1 MHTTHSDAITEE
13 RFEVKD
19 LKEVSMQMKS
29 VSRISMVPARI
40 MIVCG
45 LLVAGL
51 IAVEPGY
58 AEEKEHGPACT
69 LKTLKGR
76 YLFADK
82 GTILPPAFGVTG
94 PTPGAD
100 AGFHLFNGDGTG
112 TDTVTLRVNNVTVLK
127 NVVVPISYTVNADCT
142 GTITVLIPGGPS
154 FAIFIAPDGVSIAT
168 IATDPGN
175 YVSSI
180 DRRVSPN

>member
-1 MHTTHSDAITEE
+1 MRIIMKNSMYLPMAAVLLTAALAGSAVADDGVEGEE
-13 RFEVKD
+13 N
-19 LKEVSMQMKS
+19 
-29 VSRISMVPARI
+29 VP
-40 MIVCG
+40 
-45 LLVAGL
+45 
-51 IAVEPGY
+51 P
-58 AEEKEHGPACT
+58 CT

-76 YLFADK
+76 YLVADK

-94 PTPGAD
+94 PTPGAN

-112 TDTVTLRVNNVTVLK
+112 TDIVTLRVNGVTVLK
-127 NVVVPISYTVNADCT
+127 NAVVPISYTVNADCT
-142 GTITVLIPGGPS
+142 GTITVLVPGGPS
-154 FAIFIAPDGVSIAT
+154 FAIFIAPDGESIAT

>member
-1 MHTTHSDAITEE
+1 
-13 RFEVKD
+13 
-19 LKEVSMQMKS
+19 MQMKS
-29 VSRISMVPARI
+29 VSRVSMVPTRI
-40 MIVCG
+40 MIVYG

-58 AEEKEHGPACT
+58 AEEKEHGPTCT

-112 TDTVTLRVNNVTVLK
+112 TDIVTFRINGETVLK
-127 NVVVPISYTVNADCT
+127 NAVVPTSYTVNADCT
-142 GTITVLIPGGPS
+142 GTITVLVPGGPH
-154 FAIFIAPDGVSIAT
+154 FDIFIAPSGEAIVLVG
-168 IATDPGN
+168 TDPGN
-175 YVSSI
+175 YATSI
-180 DRRVSPN
+180 DRRVSPK

>member
-29 VSRISMVPARI
+29 VSRISMVATRI

-45 LLVAGL
+45 LVVAGL
-51 IAVEPGY
+51 IAVEPGI
-58 AEEKEHGPACT
+58 AEETQPTCT

-112 TDTVTLRVNNVTVLK
+112 TDIVTLRVNGVTVLE
-127 NVVVPISYTVNADCT
+127 NAVVPISYTVKADCT
-142 GTITVLIPGGPS
+142 GTIKVLVPGGPS
-154 FAIFIAPDGVSIAT
+154 FVIFIAPSGEAIAT
-168 IATDPGN
+168 IAADPGN

-180 DRRVSPN
+180 DRRVSP